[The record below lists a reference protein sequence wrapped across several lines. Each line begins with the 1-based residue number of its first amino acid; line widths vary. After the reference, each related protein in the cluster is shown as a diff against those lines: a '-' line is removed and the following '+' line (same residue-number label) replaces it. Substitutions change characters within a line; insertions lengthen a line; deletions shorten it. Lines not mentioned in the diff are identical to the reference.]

1 MAKAMKD
8 YKYHF
13 GLKLRIYPDY
23 QQRKIIKM
31 SSDASRFVYNEMV
44 YINLELWKFG
54 NPKIYI
60 AAVRERIE
68 QLKGLKDSTTQL
80 KDRYYW
86 LRDKNVDS
94 LAICEVELPKGLEN
108 VQTDRFTRNTTI

>member
-8 YKYHF
+8 YKYNF

-44 YINLELWKFG
+44 YLNLELWKFR

-60 AAVRERIE
+60 AGVTEKIKLFLSLTLRLVSTLCLTRFLNLMS
-68 QLKGLKDSTTQL
+68 LKLEWKQPIIIGL
-80 KDRYYW
+80 
-86 LRDKNVDS
+86 
-94 LAICEVELPKGLEN
+94 P
-108 VQTDRFTRNTTI
+108 FTAFL